1 MAYKRSYKRK
11 AKRTSRYGKRRPL
24 RTTTVSPRVKLYVKK
39 ALARNIENKAKD
51 VEYTSKNFSSIIDD
65 TSIVNLLPNIQQGT
79 TESTRIGNKIKP
91 KRLSLRMSITLA
103 PISGLITNPSPTY
116 VDIYI
121 FKTKYQNNWDGAISA
136 ADMNEFLQNDSSS
149 QQYTGAVLDGM
160 RPLNTDVFKQCI
172 HKRIMLYNAGSAVA
186 HYGATA
192 SINPNRMLTFNLTGF
207 IKKHWTFDD
216 NVAQCTND
224 NLYMVVGTT
233 QTDGASTLT
242 YTTGNYQALVNM
254 SYEDA

>member
-1 MAYKRSYKRK
+1 MAYKRTYKRK
-11 AKRTSRYGKRRPL
+11 AKSSSRYGKRRPS
-24 RTTTVSPRVKLYVKK
+24 RTTRVSPKIKTYVQR
-39 ALARNIENKAKD
+39 ALAKNIENKQKD
-51 VEYTSKNFSSIIDD
+51 VEYTSKNFSSVIDD

-79 TESTRIGNKIKP
+79 TESSRIGNKIKV
-91 KRLSLRMSITLA
+91 KRLTLRMSVTLV
-103 PISGLITNPSPTY
+103 PISGLIANPSPTY
-116 VDIYI
+116 VDVYI
-121 FKTKYQNNWDGAISA
+121 FKTKYQNNWDGALTA

-160 RPLNTDVFKQCI
+160 RVLNPDVFKQCI
-172 HKRIMLYNAGSAVA
+172 HKRFTLYNAGSAVA

-192 SINPNRMLTFNLTGF
+192 SINPNRMMSFDLTKFV
-207 IKKHWTFDD
+207 KKHWSFDD
-216 NVAQCTND
+216 NTAQCTND

-242 YTTGNYQALVNM
+242 YTTGSFQALAKM